1 MKKRIVMMICCVL
14 AGMVTTSAQDFYNL
28 TAAEV
33 KIDSVLP
40 FFSRVYDLDAHY
52 ADSAYSVTIAY
63 PEFIDMS
70 EADIERYH
78 KISSSPLPEL
88 PIIEQY
94 IGVSRKQ
101 ASLHVGFVPLVYRD
115 GKYQKLVSFKLKLQ
129 ATPVNKRHA
138 MMRSATEKRYA
149 DHSVLA
155 SGQWAKI
162 SVPET
167 GIYQIT
173 DALVRQAGFS
183 DINKV
188 KVYGYGGALQPD
200 VLTGDYLVSTD
211 DLKEVPQCIVNGKR
225 LFHAIGPVGW
235 RSATATERTRN
246 FYADYGC
253 YFLTQTDDAPLT
265 VDSLTFA
272 DSFYP
277 TTNDFHTLH
286 EVDNFAWYHS
296 GRNLSESTLLTT
308 SGVSYELPSH
318 TTSAQL
324 TVKLTSDNVFE
335 VEVLLNGASVGV
347 ITNTSELPSY
357 TKAMELTK
365 TFALDGILKETNN
378 LTLRLKYGAAVRLD
392 YLCLT
397 HPTPVAMPSLTH
409 TSFKAPS
416 FVYRITNQDHHADQP
431 ADMVIIIPTSQ
442 KVLSQALRL
451 KELHESK
458 DGMRV
463 TIVPAD
469 ELYNEFSSGT
479 PDGNAYRRYLK
490 MLYDR
495 AETEA
500 DAPRYLLLFGDGAW
514 DNRMLSLGWRSYSA
528 DDFLLCHE
536 GENSFSET
544 DSYVSDDY
552 FCLLDDGEG
561 ARLTVSDMVDV
572 GVGRLTARTE
582 EEAKVMVDKIVS
594 YRNNEMAG
602 SWQNTLCF
610 LGDDGN
616 DNDHMRA
623 AESAATAVEKSYPNY
638 QIKRIYWDAYPRVAS
653 STGYSY
659 PEVESVVKQQ
669 MKDGALVMDYCGH
682 GAAYCLSHEMVLQ
695 RADFEQQTSL
705 RLPLWITA
713 SCDIMPFD
721 SQEENIGE
729 TAMLNPKGG
738 AIAFFGTTRTVWSN
752 ANREVNRA
760 FLKNALAST
769 NGQRNALGDA
779 VRLTKN
785 EVWNTAYPYNKLHYT
800 LLGDPALSLATPT
813 GEIVV
818 DSINDKAV
826 ADGVVTLKAG
836 ERVVVRGHVVNP
848 ESSNNATVNSKIIDT
863 QFNGVVSMTVR
874 DVEESI
880 ICRQNSESD
889 TYSAFVFQDRPNVLY
904 VGSDSVRSGRFTISF
919 AMPSDISYG
928 EDKGLINLYAY
939 SDNGQEV
946 HGRNDSFMM
955 TGNAN
960 LANDGIGPSI
970 YCYLNNSSFT
980 NGDAVNTTP
989 YFFAEITDKD
999 GINASGSGLGHDLE
1013 LIIDNEPMKTYRL
1026 NDYFHYAFGEYTSG
1040 TVGYSIPALSEG
1052 PHTLLF
1058 RAWDV
1063 LNNAS
1068 TSELKFNVVKGLEP
1082 QCFSV
1087 MCTKNPATTST
1098 SFIVSH
1104 DRTGSNMDVLV
1115 EVFDMSGRLLWSHSE
1130 NGVSTDNTYTVNWN
1144 LTVEGGSKLQ
1154 TGVYLYRVLIGTEGS
1169 RKASQANKLIILRQ

>member
-1 MKKRIVMMICCVL
+1 MKKRFVLMLFGML
-14 AGMVTTSAQDFYNL
+14 AGVVNISAQEFFNL
-28 TAAEV
+28 TASEV

-40 FFSRVYDLDAHY
+40 FFSRIYDLDAY
-52 ADSAYSVTIAY
+52 GADSVYSVTIAY

-78 KISSSPLPEL
+78 QITSSPLPAL
-88 PIIEQY
+88 PVVEQY

-115 GKYQKLVSFKLKLQ
+115 GKYQKLVSFKLKVQ
-129 ATPVNKRHA
+129 ATPLGKRQALMHRA
-138 MMRSATEKRYA
+138 GEKRYA

-162 SVPET
+162 SIPET

-173 DALVRQAGFS
+173 EALIRQAGFS
-183 DINKV
+183 NINKV

-200 VLTGDYLVSTD
+200 VLTGSYLASTD
-211 DLKEVPQCIVNGKR
+211 DLKEVPQCVVGGKH
-225 LFHAIGPVGW
+225 LFHAVGPVGW
-235 RSATATERTRN
+235 ESATATERTRN

-253 YFLTQTDDAPLT
+253 YFLTESDGEPLT

-277 TTNDFHTLH
+277 TNNDYHTLH
-286 EVDNFAWYHS
+286 EVDDFAWYHS
-296 GRNLSESTLLTT
+296 GRNLSESTLLTA
-308 SGVSYELPSH
+308 SGISYQLPSH
-318 TTSAQL
+318 TTSAKL
-324 TVKLTSDNVFE
+324 TVKLTSDNNFE
-335 VEVLLNGASVGV
+335 VEVLLNGTSLGTLA
-347 ITNTSELPSY
+347 NTSGLPSY
-357 TKAMELTK
+357 NKAIERTK
-365 TFALDGILKETNN
+365 TFTADGILKDKNN
-378 LTLRLKYGAAVRLD
+378 VTLRLKSGSAVRLD

-397 HPTPVAMPSLTH
+397 HPTPAAMPSLSETA
-409 TSFKAPS
+409 FKSPT
-416 FVYRITNQDHHADQP
+416 FVYRITNQDHHADQA

-442 KVLSQALRL
+442 QVLSQALRL

-458 DGMRV
+458 DDMRV

-479 PDGNAYRRYLK
+479 PDANAYRRYLK

-495 AETEA
+495 AESET

-514 DNRMLSLGWRSYSA
+514 DNRMRTLSWRTYSP

-536 GENSFSET
+536 AENSFSET
-544 DSYVSDDY
+544 DSYVADDY

-561 ARLTVSDMVDV
+561 AKLTISDKLDV

-582 EEAKVMVDKIVS
+582 EEARVMVDKIVC
-594 YRNNEMAG
+594 YRNNEQAG

-623 AESAATAVEKSYPNY
+623 AESAASAIEKAFPNY
-638 QIKRIYWDAYPRVAS
+638 QLRRIYWDAYPRVVS

-659 PEVESVVKQQ
+659 PEVENVVKQQ
-669 MKDGALVMDYCGH
+669 MKDGAFIMDYCGH

-695 RADFEQQTSL
+695 RADFSEQTSL

-738 AIAFFGTTRTVWSN
+738 AIAFFGTTRTVWSY
-752 ANREVNRA
+752 ANREVNRT
-760 FLKNALAST
+760 FLNHVLSSTDGRKNT
-769 NGQRNALGDA
+769 LGDA

-785 EVWNTAYPYNKLHYT
+785 QVWNTAYPYNKLHYV
-800 LLGDPALSLATPT
+800 LLGDPALSLAAPT
-813 GEIVV
+813 GEMVV
-818 DSINDKAV
+818 DSINGKAV

-836 ERVVVRGHVVNP
+836 ERVVVKGHVVNAA
-848 ESSNNATVNSKIIDT
+848 SSQGVDD
-863 QFNGVVSMTVR
+863 QFNGIVSMTVK
-874 DVEESI
+874 DVEETI
-880 ICRQNSESD
+880 VCRQNDDVE
-889 TYSAFVFQDRPNVLY
+889 TYSAFVYKDRPNVLY
-904 VGSDSVRSGRFTISF
+904 VGSDSVSNGRFTVTF

-928 EDKGLINLYAY
+928 ASSGLIHLYAV
-939 SDNGQEV
+939 SDSGLEAQ
-946 HGRNDSFMM
+946 GRNESFVMA
-955 TGNAN
+955 GNAQ

-970 YCYLNNSSFT
+970 YCYLNSSSFT
-980 NGDAVNTTP
+980 NGDAVNITP
-989 YFFAEITDKD
+989 YFFAELTDKD

-1013 LIIDNEPMKTYRL
+1013 LIIDNDPMMTYRL
-1026 NDYFHYAFGEYTSG
+1026 NDYFQYAFGQYTSG
-1040 TVGYSIPALSEG
+1040 TVGYSIPTLSEG

-1068 TSELKFNVVKGLEP
+1068 TAELKFNVVKGLTP
-1082 QCFSV
+1082 HCFSV

-1098 SFIVSH
+1098 SFIINH
-1104 DRTGSNMDVLV
+1104 DRTGSNMDVVV
-1115 EVFDMSGRLLWSHSE
+1115 EVFDMSGRQLWSHSE
-1130 NGVSTDNTYTVNWN
+1130 SGVSTDNTYTVNWN

-1154 TGVYLYRVLIGTEGS
+1154 TGVYLYRVLIATDGS
-1169 RKASQANKLIILRQ
+1169 RKASQAKKLIILRQ